1 MKIGIIIHSHTGNT
15 LSVGEKLREVWGSEG
30 HEVTLER
37 VRAENEE
44 PSEALKTAL
53 AEAPEIASYDVVVF
67 GAPVRGF
74 SLSPVMKKYLNQ
86 IESLKGKEVYC
97 FVTQQLKSPIFGGN
111 HSLGQMK
118 QLCLSKGERVS
129 KSGIVNWSNKKR
141 DEMIDKIVENFT
153 GQE

>member
-15 LSVGEKLREVWGSEG
+15 LSVGEKLREVWGNEG

-44 PSEALKTAL
+44 PSEALKTGL
-53 AEAPEIASYDVVVF
+53 AEAPEISPYDVVVF

-74 SLSPVMKKYLNQ
+74 SLSPVMKKYLQQ
-86 IESLKGKEVYC
+86 IESLKGKEVFC
-97 FVTQQLKSPIFGGN
+97 FVTQELKSPIFGGN

-141 DEMIDKIVENFT
+141 EEMIDKIIGDFT
-153 GQE
+153 RQV

>member
-15 LSVGEKLREVWGSEG
+15 LSVGEKLREVWGNEG

-44 PSEALKTAL
+44 PSEALKTEL
-53 AEAPEIASYDVVVF
+53 AEAPEISPYDVVVF

-74 SLSPVMKKYLNQ
+74 SLSPVMKKYLQQ
-86 IESLKGKEVYC
+86 IESLKGKEVFC

-141 DEMIDKIVENFT
+141 DEMIDRIVGDFT
-153 GQE
+153 GQI

>member
-15 LSVGEKLREVWGSEG
+15 LSVGEKLREVWGNEG

-44 PSEALKTAL
+44 PSEALKTEL
-53 AEAPEIASYDVVVF
+53 AEAPEIGPYDVVVF

-86 IESLKGKEVYC
+86 MGSLKGKEVYC

-118 QLCLSKGERVS
+118 QLCAVKGQRVT
-129 KSGIVNWSNKKR
+129 KSGIINWSNKKR
-141 DEMIDKIVENFT
+141 EEMIESLVKDFT
-153 GQE
+153 GEI

>member
-15 LSVGEKLREVWGSEG
+15 LSVGEKLREVWGNEG

-44 PSEALKTAL
+44 PSEALKTEL
-53 AEAPEIASYDVVVF
+53 AEAPEISPYDVVVF

-74 SLSPVMKKYLNQ
+74 SLSPVMKKYLQQ
-86 IESLKGKEVYC
+86 IESLKGKEVFC

-141 DEMIDKIVENFT
+141 EEMMDEIVRNFT
-153 GQE
+153 G

>member
-15 LSVGEKLREVWGSEG
+15 LSVGEKLREVWGNEG
-30 HEVTLER
+30 HEVSLER
-37 VRAENEE
+37 VKAENEE
-44 PSEALKTAL
+44 PSEALKTKL
-53 AEAPEIASYDVVVF
+53 AETPEIGPYEVVVF

-74 SLSPVMKKYLNQ
+74 SLSPVMKKYLQQ
-86 IESLKGKEVYC
+86 IESLKGKEVFC
-97 FVTQQLKSPIFGGN
+97 FVTQELRSPIFGGN

-141 DEMIDKIVENFT
+141 EEMIDKIVGDFT
-153 GQE
+153 RQE